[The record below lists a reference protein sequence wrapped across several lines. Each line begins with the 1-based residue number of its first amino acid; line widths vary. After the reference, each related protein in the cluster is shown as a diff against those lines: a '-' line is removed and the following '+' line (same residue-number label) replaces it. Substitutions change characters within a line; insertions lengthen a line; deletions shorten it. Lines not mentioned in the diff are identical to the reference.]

1 MGKIINACGL
11 SCPGPVLLVKDE
23 IEQTAAAEIT
33 VLVDNAGSM
42 ENVARFLT
50 SRGYSVRDSQ
60 QDGIFRLD
68 GRCGQGPEAG
78 VASSQ
83 KVAMPRR
90 DTAQC
95 KNLVLITSESLGAGD
110 EQLGRKLMISYLKTL
125 KEMGP
130 DLWQLIFVN
139 GGVKLT
145 IESSPVLQ
153 QLQEYEKAGVI
164 IFACGTCLEHFGLTA
179 DKKVGGTT
187 NMLDIVMATQL
198 ADKLITIS

>member
-11 SCPGPVLLVKDE
+11 TCPGPVLLVKDE
-23 IEQTAAAEIT
+23 VEQTGAAEIT

-42 ENVARFLT
+42 ENVTRFLN
-50 SRGYSVRDSQ
+50 SRGYSVSDSR
-60 QDGIFRLD
+60 QDGVFQMDAR
-68 GRCGQGPEAG
+68 RSEQPA
-78 VASSQ
+78 VASAEAIAVSS
-83 KVAMPRR
+83 R
-90 DTAQC
+90 DASKI
-95 KNLVLITSESLGAGD
+95 KNLVLITSDTLGAGD
-110 EQLGRKLMISYLKTL
+110 DELGRKLMISYLKTL

-145 IESSPVLQ
+145 IEASPVLRE
-153 QLQEYEKAGVI
+153 LQDYEKSGVI

-198 ADKLITIS
+198 ADKVITIS

>member
-11 SCPGPVLLVKDE
+11 TCPGPVLLVKDE
-23 IEQTAAAEIT
+23 VEQTGATEIT

-42 ENVARFLT
+42 ENVSRFLT
-50 SRGYSVRDSQ
+50 SRGYSVSDSQ
-60 QDGIFRLD
+60 QDGVFQIDAR
-68 GRCGQGPEAG
+68 RSEETS
-78 VASSQ
+78 VASAETIA
-83 KVAMPRR
+83 VIDR
-90 DTAQC
+90 DTSKV
-95 KNLVLITSESLGAGD
+95 KNLVLITSDTLGMGD
-110 EQLGRKLMISYLKTL
+110 DELGRKLMISYLKTL

-153 QLQEYEKAGVI
+153 ELQEYEKSGVI
-164 IFACGTCLEHFGLTA
+164 IFACGTCLEHFNLTA
-179 DKKVGGTT
+179 NKKVGGST

-198 ADKLITIS
+198 ADKVITIS

>member
-1 MGKIINACGL
+1 MGKTINACGL
-11 SCPGPVLLVKDE
+11 TCPAPVLQVKE
-23 IEQTAAAEIT
+23 AIEQTGAQEIT

-42 ENVARFLT
+42 ENVTRFLH
-50 SRGYSVRDSQ
+50 SRGYAVTDSQ
-60 QDGIFRLD
+60 QEGIFRLEA
-68 GRCGQGPEAG
+68 RCSQEAVTSSKEQPVTISRDNAGQ
-78 VASSQ
+78 
-83 KVAMPRR
+83 KI
-90 DTAQC
+90 
-95 KNLVLITSESLGAGD
+95 LVLVTSDCLGAGD
-110 EQLGRKLMISYLKTL
+110 DDLGRKLMISYLKTI

-145 IESSPVLQ
+145 IESSPVLNE
-153 QLQEYEKAGVI
+153 LQEYEKSGLI

-198 ADKLITIS
+198 ADKVVTIC